1 MIHVTSILYGIN
13 ECCEQKANSPKLPQE
28 VKEGEQPI
36 VSSRYSIVIAAAKR
50 ARQIIAG
57 AESAVPDY
65 KNKKPLSVAVDELM
79 NGDVKILSSGE
90 DADDEDD
97 KPSIGNDVYDIALD
111 VDDEDIFEDEK
122 EDSDEDAEDD
132 EDADESEAKED
143 MSSEEDDYE

>member
-1 MIHVTSILYGIN
+1 MLHPSYTELMNAV
-13 ECCEQKANSPKLPQE
+13 NSE

-57 AESAVPDY
+57 AEAAVPDY

>member
-1 MIHVTSILYGIN
+1 MLHPSYTELMNAV
-13 ECCEQKANSPKLPQE
+13 NSE

-90 DADDEDD
+90 DVDDEDD

>member
-1 MIHVTSILYGIN
+1 MLHPSYTELMNAV
-13 ECCEQKANSPKLPQE
+13 NSE

-97 KPSIGNDVYDIALD
+97 KPSIGNDVYDI
-111 VDDEDIFEDEK
+111 FEDEK

-132 EDADESEAKED
+132 EDADESETKED

>member
-1 MIHVTSILYGIN
+1 MLHPSYTELMNAV
-13 ECCEQKANSPKLPQE
+13 NSE

-36 VSSRYSIVIAAAKR
+36 VSSRYSIAIAAAKR

>member
-1 MIHVTSILYGIN
+1 MLHPSYTELMNAV
-13 ECCEQKANSPKLPQE
+13 NSE

-36 VSSRYSIVIAAAKR
+36 VSSRYSIVIASAKL

>member
-1 MIHVTSILYGIN
+1 MLHPSYTELMNAV
-13 ECCEQKANSPKLPQE
+13 NSE

-97 KPSIGNDVYDIALD
+97 KPSIGNDVYAIALD

>member
-1 MIHVTSILYGIN
+1 MLHPSYTELRNAV
-13 ECCEQKANSPKLPQE
+13 NSE
-28 VKEGEQPI
+28 VKEGDSQ
-36 VSSRYSIVIAAAKR
+36 SSAADIQSLLQQLSVQDR
-50 ARQIIAG
+50 LLRVQNLL
-57 AESAVPDY
+57 SLNY

-122 EDSDEDAEDD
+122 EDSDEDAEDE
-132 EDADESEAKED
+132 EDADESETKED

>member
-1 MIHVTSILYGIN
+1 MLHPSYTELMNAV
-13 ECCEQKANSPKLPQE
+13 NSE
-28 VKEGEQPI
+28 VKEGEHPI

-65 KNKKPLSVAVDELM
+65 KNKKPLSVAVEELM

-132 EDADESEAKED
+132 EDADESESKED

>member
-1 MIHVTSILYGIN
+1 MLHPSYTELMNAV
-13 ECCEQKANSPKLPQE
+13 NSE

-111 VDDEDIFEDEK
+111 GDDEDIFEDEK

>member
-1 MIHVTSILYGIN
+1 MLHPSYTELMNTV
-13 ECCEQKANSPKLPQE
+13 NSE

>member
-1 MIHVTSILYGIN
+1 MLHPSYTELMNAV
-13 ECCEQKANSPKLPQE
+13 NSE

-111 VDDEDIFEDEK
+111 VDIFEDEK

>member
-1 MIHVTSILYGIN
+1 MLHPSYTELMDAV
-13 ECCEQKANSPKLPQE
+13 NSE

-65 KNKKPLSVAVDELM
+65 KNKKPLSVAVEELM
-79 NGDVKILSSGE
+79 DGDV
-90 DADDEDD
+90 EDD
-97 KPSIGNDVYDIALD
+97 KPSIGGDVYDIALD
-111 VDDEDIFEDEK
+111 VDDEDIFEDEMK
-122 EDSDEDAEDD
+122 EDSDEDSEDEDD
-132 EDADESEAKED
+132 EEKESESDED

>member
-1 MIHVTSILYGIN
+1 MLHPSYSDLMAV
-13 ECCEQKANSPKLPQE
+13 ANSDVE
-28 VKEGEQPI
+28 DGEQP
-36 VSSRYSIVIAAAKR
+36 VVQSRYSIVMATSKR

>member
-1 MIHVTSILYGIN
+1 MLHPSYTELMNAV
-13 ECCEQKANSPKLPQE
+13 NSE

-122 EDSDEDAEDD
+122 KDSDEDAEDE

>member
-1 MIHVTSILYGIN
+1 MLHPSYTELMNAV
-13 ECCEQKANSPKLPQE
+13 NSE

-36 VSSRYSIVIAAAKR
+36 VSSRYSIVIAAAKH

>member
-1 MIHVTSILYGIN
+1 MLHPSYTELMDAV
-13 ECCEQKANSPKLPQE
+13 NSE

-65 KNKKPLSVAVDELM
+65 KNKKPLSVAVEELM
-79 NGDVKILSSGE
+79 DGG
-90 DADDEDD
+90 
-97 KPSIGNDVYDIALD
+97 DVYDIALD
-111 VDDEDIFEDEK
+111 VDDEDIFEDEMK
-122 EDSDEDAEDD
+122 EDSDEDSEDEDD
-132 EDADESEAKED
+132 EEKESESDED

>member
-1 MIHVTSILYGIN
+1 MLHPSYTELMNAV
-13 ECCEQKANSPKLPQE
+13 NSE

-97 KPSIGNDVYDIALD
+97 SLQSAMMFMTLLLMWMMKISLKMRRKILMRMRKMTKMLMNQKPKKI
-111 VDDEDIFEDEK
+111 
-122 EDSDEDAEDD
+122 
-132 EDADESEAKED
+132 
-143 MSSEEDDYE
+143 

>member
-1 MIHVTSILYGIN
+1 MLHPSYTELMNAV
-13 ECCEQKANSPKLPQE
+13 NSE

-50 ARQIIAG
+50 ARQFIAG

>member
-1 MIHVTSILYGIN
+1 MLHPSYTELMNAV
-13 ECCEQKANSPKLPQE
+13 NSE

-79 NGDVKILSSGE
+79 NGDVKILSSSE

>member
-1 MIHVTSILYGIN
+1 MLHPYYTELMNAV
-13 ECCEQKANSPKLPQE
+13 NSE

>member
-1 MIHVTSILYGIN
+1 MLHPSYTELMTAV
-13 ECCEQKANSPKLPQE
+13 NSE
-28 VKEGEQPI
+28 VQEGEQPI

-65 KNKKPLSVAVDELM
+65 KNKKPLSVAVEELM

-132 EDADESEAKED
+132 
-143 MSSEEDDYE
+143 

>member
-1 MIHVTSILYGIN
+1 MLHPSYTELMDAV
-13 ECCEQKANSPKLPQE
+13 NSE

-65 KNKKPLSVAVDELM
+65 KNKKPLSVAVEELM
-79 NGDVKILSSGE
+79 DGDVKILSSGE
-90 DADDEDD
+90 DADDED
-97 KPSIGNDVYDIALD
+97 V
-111 VDDEDIFEDEK
+111 FEDEMK
-122 EDSDEDAEDD
+122 EDSDEDSEDEDD
-132 EDADESEAKED
+132 EEKESESDED